1 MFNVQSSIVN
11 VQSLNNSLMQ
21 WYNILFVVVL
31 VIVGIFVYK
40 SKSGE

>member
-40 SKSGE
+40 NKSEK

>member
-1 MFNVQSSIVN
+1 MLNVQYSIFN

-40 SKSGE
+40 NKSEK